1 MTVLVQSQCDTV
13 LWKIPFVKI
22 ISVPQLL
29 LSFIIFNYMGA
40 YYKPKSQEILMLS
53 GDCLSAE
60 EQSS

>member
-1 MTVLVQSQCDTV
+1 MIVFVQSQCDMV
-13 LWKIPFVKI
+13 LWKIPFGKTM
-22 ISVPQLL
+22 SVPQLL

-40 YYKPKSQEILMLS
+40 YYKPKSQEILMLP